1 MTATISDFEQQIMQK
16 GLNEGRREGRQEGMR
31 EKAREFARLMLGDG
45 KPEQEVRR
53 YTDLSSDEIR
63 QIQSELG
70 NSKH

>member
-1 MTATISDFEQQIMQK
+1 
-16 GLNEGRREGRQEGMR
+16 
-31 EKAREFARLMLGDG
+31 MLGDG

-70 NSKH
+70 ISKH